1 MNHVTQLAQI
11 KRNPFLRDQ
20 NSRIFDGLI
29 AAGRCAEWLE
39 NEGYCIEKIDVG
51 ECPMPI
57 IKIMAS
63 AKCMELKRRCG
74 AYSIGWDSLTGT
86 RADNWVAE
94 VFRCRVKWHE
104 RGQP

>member
-1 MNHVTQLAQI
+1 MMSISTQLAQI

-20 NSRIFDGLI
+20 NSRIFSGLI
-29 AAGRCAEWLE
+29 AASRCAEWLE

-51 ECPMPI
+51 ECAMPI

-63 AKCMELKRRCG
+63 AKCMELKRRWA
-74 AYSIGWDSLTGT
+74 AYSIGWDSRSCA

-94 VFRCRVKWHE
+94 IFGCRIKWQE
-104 RGQP
+104 RGH